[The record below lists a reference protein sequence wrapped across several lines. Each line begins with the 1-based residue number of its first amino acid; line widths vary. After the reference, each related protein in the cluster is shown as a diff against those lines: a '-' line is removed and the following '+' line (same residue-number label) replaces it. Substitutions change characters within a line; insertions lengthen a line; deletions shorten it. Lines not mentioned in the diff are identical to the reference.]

1 MRKIREALRLKHA
14 IGLSERQI
22 AVSVGVNRSTVAE
35 YLRRAN
41 VVGITWTVPEGMHDA
56 KLERRLFTPPSFEVS
71 RHGRSPIGTIHKELK
86 RRGVT
91 LLLLWEEYRSEHADG

>member
-1 MRKIREALRLKHA
+1 
-14 IGLSERQI
+14 
-22 AVSVGVNRSTVAE
+22 
-35 YLRRAN
+35 
-41 VVGITWTVPEGMHDA
+41 MHDA

-91 LLLLWEEYRSEHADG
+91 QLLLWEEYRSEHADG